1 MALKRSAQGTFRGDT
16 VPRDRRGHGAV
27 YVRMSSGV
35 KDAYGRATCSVL
47 QLILLAVFLALWLEP
62 FVEFLGR
69 RRVPRV
75 VAILAAYLTLFASVL
90 FLGLVVVP
98 PIANQIDKGVSQLP
112 AGISKLRENATFR
125 KYDNTYK

>member
-1 MALKRSAQGTFRGDT
+1 M
-16 VPRDRRGHGAV
+16 
-27 YVRMSSGV
+27 
-35 KDAYGRATCSVL
+35 
-47 QLILLAVFLALWLEP
+47 FLALWLGP
-62 FVEFLGR
+62 FVEFLSR

-112 AGISKLRENATFR
+112 AGVTKPRENATFR
-125 KYDNTYK
+125 KYNNKYKITLKLEGEARKLPSRLASIAKELSAVTVGASPL